1 MSMSAKHYLFYD
13 ADGRITAQ
21 FSAPSARYAR
31 RQGQRYALASG
42 HESAATHYVD
52 VATRQVRA
60 KRTLDID
67 QHVEG
72 MTVTLDSMPAGV
84 TVATNGK
91 QAVTDGTPLVI
102 TFDVPGTYH
111 IQLVGHIE
119 YLEETLEVTVD
130 DA

>member
-1 MSMSAKHYLFYD
+1 MSMSTKHFLFYD

-60 KRTLDID
+60 KRSLDID
-67 QHVEG
+67 QRTDG
-72 MTVTLDSMPAGV
+72 MTITLDGIPAGV
-84 TVATNGK
+84 TVATNGQ
-91 QAVTDGTPLVI
+91 QAVTNGAPLVI
-102 TFDVPGTYH
+102 TYDLPGTYE
-111 IQLVGHIE
+111 IRLSGHIE
-119 YLEETLEVTVD
+119 YLDRVEEVTVD

>member
-1 MSMSAKHYLFYD
+1 MSMSAKHFLFYD

-42 HESAATHYVD
+42 HESASTHYVD

-60 KRTLDID
+60 KRSLELSQRIDGMTITLDGI
-67 QHVEG
+67 
-72 MTVTLDSMPAGV
+72 PAGV
-84 TVATNGK
+84 TVATNG
-91 QAVTDGTPLVI
+91 QQVVTDGTPLVI
-102 TFDVPGTYH
+102 TFDVPGTYR
-111 IQLVGHIE
+111 IQLNGHIE